1 MEQLEN
7 CQLNFC
13 QDVTQFSKVN
23 ISVRDAR
30 RHFRNTEA
38 GYMDQQ
44 ARSSDFYPFQHA
56 RSTK

>member
-13 QDVTQFSKVN
+13 QDVTQFSKVD

-30 RHFRNTEA
+30 GHFRNTEA
-38 GYMDQQ
+38 WHMDQQ
-44 ARSSDFYPFQHA
+44 AKSSDFYPFQHA